1 MASRVFAGARIFS
14 FLVCCVALA
23 SCASAPPE
31 TFDLRAAP
39 APRVAAL
46 HAPLAIREPVASL
59 DLDSQRILV
68 RTGPDTLATM
78 AGAQWADRLPAL
90 VQAKLVQTFQNAN
103 QLRFIGR
110 AGSGFA
116 ADYVMELDI
125 RAFELDV
132 KKSQATID
140 IAVKILSAR
149 SGRVVAAQIFTA
161 QAPAAGAGAGAAAS
175 ALDAALSMLM
185 PKIVTFASAHV

>member
-1 MASRVFAGARIFS
+1 MAPTAFARARILS
-14 FLVCCVALA
+14 VLACCVALA

-39 APRVAAL
+39 APRVATL

-68 RTGPDTLATM
+68 RTGPGTLATM

-110 AGSGFA
+110 SGAGFA

-132 KKSQATID
+132 KKSEATID
-140 IAVKILSAR
+140 IAVKILNAR

-161 QAPAAGAGAGAAAS
+161 AAPAAGAGAAAAAS

-185 PKIVTFASAHV
+185 PRIVTFASAHV